1 MTSRLSLVLLQLHLV
16 FHGIGFLQHHSK
28 ALITSR
34 HLLVLLP
41 LHLVFLSLG
50 FLQHHSRALI
60 TTRPL
65 LVLLQLHLVFLSL
78 GKFMHATRGG
88 TPWGETWNRA
98 LSVRDPLALAVVDHL
113 AVVDDE

>member
-1 MTSRLSLVLLQLHLV
+1 MFQDHRATLMMT
-16 FHGIGFLQHHSK
+16 
-28 ALITSR
+28 TR
-34 HLLVLLP
+34 HLLVTTRHLLALLP

-60 TTRPL
+60 TTRRL
-65 LVLLQLHLVFLSL
+65 LVLLHLHLVFLSL
-78 GKFMHATRGG
+78 GRFLHTTREG

-98 LSVRDPLALAVVDHL
+98 LSVRDPLALALVDPL